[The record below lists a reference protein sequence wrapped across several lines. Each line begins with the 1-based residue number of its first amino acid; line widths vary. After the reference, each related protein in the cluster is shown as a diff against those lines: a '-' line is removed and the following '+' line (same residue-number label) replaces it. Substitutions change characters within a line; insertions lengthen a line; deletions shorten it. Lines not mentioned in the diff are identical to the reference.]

1 MNKANFQG
9 KIINDPVYGFIT
21 INDEILL
28 QLIDHP
34 YFQRLRHI
42 SQMGLAQLV
51 YPGARHT
58 RFHHALGVFHLM
70 QEAVKSLRDKG
81 VDISEDERLGLSIAG
96 LLHDIGH
103 GPFSHAL
110 EHSLFPVQH
119 EQISLMLMHKLR
131 DELGAVM
138 DIAISIFNRTYPKP
152 FLCNLVSGQ
161 LDLDRTDYLLRDSFY
176 TGVVEGTVGAE
187 RIIKL
192 LSVHN
197 NQLVVEEKG
206 VYSLENFLLARRL
219 MYWQVYIHKTV
230 ISSEHLIT
238 SVLKRAKD
246 LVRSGKKLFGTPELI
261 YFLETEINTSNS
273 VQMEL
278 ALEHFLRLEDND
290 IISAM
295 KQWARCDDE
304 VLAFLAKSLWHRKL
318 FKIEM
323 KEMPFSEAEIQQKR
337 DDVSSIF
344 ELKDIEKEYFFTQG
358 MVKNTLYQ
366 LSQPILVKL
375 KNGEIKKLEE
385 VSTLFASL
393 SEEVMVQKRHYLLY
407 AKAKDLMA

>member
-70 QEAVKSLRDKG
+70 QEAVKTLRDKG
-81 VDISEDERLGLSIAG
+81 VEISEDERLGLCIAG

-119 EQISLMLMHKLR
+119 EQISLLLMQKLR
-131 DELGAVM
+131 AELGPVM
-138 DIAISIFNRTYPKP
+138 DVAISIFNRTYPKP

-192 LSVHN
+192 LHVHN

-206 VYSLENFLLARRL
+206 IYSLENFLLARRL

-238 SVLKRAKD
+238 SVLKRAKQ
-246 LVRSGKKLFGTPELI
+246 LVRSGKALFGTPELL
-261 YFLETEINTSNS
+261 YFLSTEIDTQDEQ
-273 VQMEL
+273 QMEI

-295 KQWARCDDE
+295 KQWARCDDKILSY
-304 VLAFLAKSLWHRKL
+304 LAQSLWHRKL

-323 KEMPFSEAEIQQKR
+323 REEEFTESEIQLRK
-337 DDVSSIF
+337 
-344 ELKDIEKEYFFTQG
+344 EKVASLFTGQAEEIDFLFAQG

-366 LSQPILVKL
+366 YSQPILVRMKS
-375 KNGEIKKLEE
+375 GEIKHLEE

-393 SEEVMVQKRHYLLY
+393 GEDVMVQKRHFLLY
-407 AKAKDLMA
+407 PKKNIG

>member
-70 QEAVKSLRDKG
+70 QEAVKTLRDKG
-81 VDISEDERLGLSIAG
+81 VDISEDERLGLCIAG

-119 EQISLMLMHKLR
+119 EQISLLLMQKLR
-131 DELGAVM
+131 AELGPVM
-138 DIAISIFNRTYPKP
+138 DVAISIFNRTYPKP

-192 LSVHN
+192 LHVHN

-206 VYSLENFLLARRL
+206 IYSLENFLLARRL

-238 SVLKRAKD
+238 SVLKRAKQI
-246 LVRSGKKLFGTPELI
+246 VRSGKELFGTPELL
-261 YFLETEINTSNS
+261 YFLSTEINPKDEQ
-273 VQMEL
+273 QMEI
-278 ALEHFLRLEDND
+278 ALNHFLRLEDND

-295 KQWARCDDE
+295 KQWARCDDKI
-304 VLAFLAKSLWHRKL
+304 LAFLSQSLWHRKL

-323 KEMPFSEAEIQQKR
+323 REDAFTESEIQLRKQKVASMFVGQE
-337 DDVSSIF
+337 DEIDF
-344 ELKDIEKEYFFTQG
+344 LFAQG
-358 MVKNTLYQ
+358 SVKNTLYQ
-366 LSQPILVKL
+366 YTQPILVRM
-375 KNGEIKKLEE
+375 KNGEVKNLEE

-393 SEEVMVQKRHYLLY
+393 GEDVMVQKRNFLLY
-407 AKAKDLMA
+407 PKKNID

>member
-70 QEAVKSLRDKG
+70 QEAVKTLRDKG
-81 VDISEDERLGLSIAG
+81 VEISEDERLGLCIAG

-119 EQISLMLMHKLR
+119 EQISLLLMQKLR
-131 DELGAVM
+131 AELGPVM
-138 DIAISIFNRTYPKP
+138 DVAISIFNRTYPKP

-192 LSVHN
+192 LHVHN

-206 VYSLENFLLARRL
+206 IYSLENFLLARRL

-238 SVLKRAKD
+238 SVLKRAKQ
-246 LVRSGKKLFGTPELI
+246 LVRSGKTLFGTPELL
-261 YFLETEINTSNS
+261 YFLSTEIDTQDEQ
-273 VQMEL
+273 QMEI

-295 KQWARCDDE
+295 KQWARCEDKILSY
-304 VLAFLAKSLWHRKL
+304 LAQSLWHRKL

-323 KEMPFSEAEIQQKR
+323 REEEFTESEIQLRKEK
-337 DDVSSIF
+337 VSS
-344 ELKDIEKEYFFTQG
+344 LFTGQAEEIDFLFAQG

-366 LSQPILVKL
+366 YSQPILVRMKS
-375 KNGEIKKLEE
+375 GEIKHLEE

-393 SEEVMVQKRHYLLY
+393 GEDVMVQKRHFLLY
-407 AKAKDLMA
+407 PKKNIG

>member
-70 QEAVKSLRDKG
+70 QEAVKTLRDKG
-81 VDISEDERLGLSIAG
+81 VEISEDERLGLCIAG

-119 EQISLMLMHKLR
+119 EQISLLLMQKLR
-131 DELGAVM
+131 AELGPVM
-138 DIAISIFNRTYPKP
+138 DVAISIFNRTYPKP

-192 LSVHN
+192 LHVHN

-206 VYSLENFLLARRL
+206 IYSLENFLLARRL

-238 SVLKRAKD
+238 SVLKRAKQ
-246 LVRSGKKLFGTPELI
+246 LVRSGKTLFGTPELL
-261 YFLETEINTSNS
+261 YFLSTEIDTQDEQ
-273 VQMEL
+273 QMEI

-295 KQWARCDDE
+295 KQWARCDDKILSY
-304 VLAFLAKSLWHRKL
+304 LAQSLWHRKL

-323 KEMPFSEAEIQQKR
+323 REEEFTESEIQLRK
-337 DDVSSIF
+337 
-344 ELKDIEKEYFFTQG
+344 EKVASLFTGQADEIDFLFAQG

-366 LSQPILVKL
+366 YSQPILVRMKS
-375 KNGEIKKLEE
+375 GEIKHLEE

-393 SEEVMVQKRHYLLY
+393 GEDVMVQKRHFLLY
-407 AKAKDLMA
+407 PKKNIG

>member
-70 QEAVKSLRDKG
+70 QEAVKTLRDKG
-81 VDISEDERLGLSIAG
+81 VEISEDERLGLCIAG

-119 EQISLMLMHKLR
+119 EQISLLLMQKLR
-131 DELGAVM
+131 AELGPVM
-138 DIAISIFNRTYPKP
+138 DVAISIFNRTYPKP

-192 LSVHN
+192 LHVHN

-206 VYSLENFLLARRL
+206 IYSLENFLLARRL

-238 SVLKRAKD
+238 SVLKRAKQ
-246 LVRSGKKLFGTPELI
+246 LVRSGKTLFGTPELL
-261 YFLETEINTSNS
+261 YFLSTEIDTQDEQ
-273 VQMEL
+273 QMEI

-295 KQWARCDDE
+295 KQWARCDDKILSY
-304 VLAFLAKSLWHRKL
+304 LAQSLWHRKL

-323 KEMPFSEAEIQQKR
+323 REEEFTESEIQLRK
-337 DDVSSIF
+337 
-344 ELKDIEKEYFFTQG
+344 EKVASLFTGQAEEIDFLFAQG

-366 LSQPILVKL
+366 YSQPILVRMKS
-375 KNGEIKKLEE
+375 GEIKHLEE

-393 SEEVMVQKRHYLLY
+393 GEDVMVQKRHFLLY
-407 AKAKDLMA
+407 PKKNIG

>member
-70 QEAVKSLRDKG
+70 QEAVKTLRDKG
-81 VDISEDERLGLSIAG
+81 VEISEDERLGLCIAG

-119 EQISLMLMHKLR
+119 EQISLLLMQKLR
-131 DELGAVM
+131 AELGPVM
-138 DIAISIFNRTYPKP
+138 DVAISIFNRTYPKP

-192 LSVHN
+192 LHVHN

-206 VYSLENFLLARRL
+206 IYSLENFLLARRL

-238 SVLKRAKD
+238 SVLKRAKQ
-246 LVRSGKKLFGTPELI
+246 LVRSGKTLFGTPELL
-261 YFLETEINTSNS
+261 YFLSTEIDTQDER
-273 VQMEL
+273 QMEI

-295 KQWARCDDE
+295 KQWARCDDKILSY
-304 VLAFLAKSLWHRKL
+304 LAQSLWHRKL

-323 KEMPFSEAEIQQKR
+323 REEEFTESEIQLRK
-337 DDVSSIF
+337 
-344 ELKDIEKEYFFTQG
+344 EKVASLFTGQAEEIDFLFAQG

-366 LSQPILVKL
+366 YSQPILVRMKS
-375 KNGEIKKLEE
+375 GEIKHLEE

-393 SEEVMVQKRHYLLY
+393 GEDVMVQKRHFLLY
-407 AKAKDLMA
+407 PKKNIG

>member
-1 MNKANFQG
+1 LNKANFQG

-70 QEAVKSLRDKG
+70 QEAVKTLRDKG
-81 VDISEDERLGLSIAG
+81 VEISEDERLGLCIAG

-119 EQISLMLMHKLR
+119 EQISLLLMQKLR
-131 DELGAVM
+131 AELGPVM
-138 DIAISIFNRTYPKP
+138 DVAISIFNRTYPKP

-192 LSVHN
+192 LHVHN

-206 VYSLENFLLARRL
+206 IYSLENFLLARRL

-238 SVLKRAKD
+238 SVLKRAKQ
-246 LVRSGKKLFGTPELI
+246 LVRSGQTLFGTPELL
-261 YFLETEINTSNS
+261 YFLSTEIDTQDEQ
-273 VQMEL
+273 QMEI

-295 KQWARCDDE
+295 KQWARCDDKILSY
-304 VLAFLAKSLWHRKL
+304 LAQSLWHRKL

-323 KEMPFSEAEIQQKR
+323 REEEFTESEIQLRK
-337 DDVSSIF
+337 
-344 ELKDIEKEYFFTQG
+344 EKVASLFTEQAEEIDFLFAQG

-366 LSQPILVKL
+366 YSQPILVRMKS
-375 KNGEIKKLEE
+375 GEIKHLEE

-393 SEEVMVQKRHYLLY
+393 GEDVMVQKRHFLLY
-407 AKAKDLMA
+407 PKKIIG

>member
-70 QEAVKSLRDKG
+70 QEAVKTLRDKG
-81 VDISEDERLGLSIAG
+81 VEISEDERLGLCIAG

-119 EQISLMLMHKLR
+119 EQISLLLMQKLR
-131 DELGAVM
+131 AELGPVM
-138 DIAISIFNRTYPKP
+138 DVAISIFNRTYPKP

-192 LSVHN
+192 LHVHN

-206 VYSLENFLLARRL
+206 IYSLENFLLARRL

-238 SVLKRAKD
+238 SVLKRAKQ
-246 LVRSGKKLFGTPELI
+246 LVRSGKTLFGTPELL
-261 YFLETEINTSNS
+261 YFLSTEIDTQDEQ
-273 VQMEL
+273 QMEI

-295 KQWARCDDE
+295 KQWARCEDKILSY
-304 VLAFLAKSLWHRKL
+304 LAQSLWHRKL

-323 KEMPFSEAEIQQKR
+323 REEEFTESEIQLRK
-337 DDVSSIF
+337 
-344 ELKDIEKEYFFTQG
+344 EKVASLFTGQAEEIDFLFAQG

-366 LSQPILVKL
+366 YSQPILVRMKS
-375 KNGEIKKLEE
+375 GEIKHLEE

-393 SEEVMVQKRHYLLY
+393 GEDVMVQKRHFLLY
-407 AKAKDLMA
+407 PKKNIG

>member
-70 QEAVKSLRDKG
+70 QEAVKTLRDKG
-81 VDISEDERLGLSIAG
+81 VEISEDERLGLCIAG

-119 EQISLMLMHKLR
+119 EQISLLLMQKLR
-131 DELGAVM
+131 AELGPVM
-138 DIAISIFNRTYPKP
+138 DVAISIFNRTYPKP

-192 LSVHN
+192 LHVHN

-206 VYSLENFLLARRL
+206 IYSLENFLLARRL

-238 SVLKRAKD
+238 SVLKRAKQ
-246 LVRSGKKLFGTPELI
+246 LVRSGKTLFGTPELL
-261 YFLETEINTSNS
+261 YFLSTEIDTQDEQ
-273 VQMEL
+273 QMEI

-295 KQWARCDDE
+295 KQWARCDDKILSY
-304 VLAFLAKSLWHRKL
+304 LAQSLWHRKL

-323 KEMPFSEAEIQQKR
+323 REEEFTESEIQLRK
-337 DDVSSIF
+337 
-344 ELKDIEKEYFFTQG
+344 EKVASLFTEQAEEIDYLFAQG

-366 LSQPILVKL
+366 YSQPILVRMKS
-375 KNGEIKKLEE
+375 GEIKHLEE

-393 SEEVMVQKRHYLLY
+393 GEDVMVQKRHFLLY
-407 AKAKDLMA
+407 PKKIIG

>member
-1 MNKANFQG
+1 
-9 KIINDPVYGFIT
+9 
-21 INDEILL
+21 
-28 QLIDHP
+28 
-34 YFQRLRHI
+34 
-42 SQMGLAQLV
+42 MGLAQLV

-70 QEAVKSLRDKG
+70 QEAVKTLRDKG
-81 VDISEDERLGLSIAG
+81 VEISEDERLGLCIAG

-119 EQISLMLMHKLR
+119 EQISLLLMQKLR
-131 DELGAVM
+131 AELGPVM
-138 DIAISIFNRTYPKP
+138 DVAISIFNRTYPKP

-192 LSVHN
+192 LHVHN

-206 VYSLENFLLARRL
+206 IYSLENFLLARRL

-238 SVLKRAKD
+238 SVLKRAKQ
-246 LVRSGKKLFGTPELI
+246 LVRSGKTLFGTPELL
-261 YFLETEINTSNS
+261 YFLSTEIDTQDEQ
-273 VQMEL
+273 QMEI

-295 KQWARCDDE
+295 KQWARCDDKILSY
-304 VLAFLAKSLWHRKL
+304 LAQSLWHRKL

-323 KEMPFSEAEIQQKR
+323 REEEFTESEIQLRK
-337 DDVSSIF
+337 
-344 ELKDIEKEYFFTQG
+344 EK
-358 MVKNTLYQ
+358 V
-366 LSQPILVKL
+366 
-375 KNGEIKKLEE
+375 
-385 VSTLFASL
+385 
-393 SEEVMVQKRHYLLY
+393 
-407 AKAKDLMA
+407 

>member
-51 YPGARHT
+51 YSGARHT

-70 QEAVKSLRDKG
+70 QEAVKTLRDKG
-81 VDISEDERLGLSIAG
+81 VEISEDERLGLCIAG

-119 EQISLMLMHKLR
+119 EQISLLLMQKLR
-131 DELGAVM
+131 AELGPVM
-138 DIAISIFNRTYPKP
+138 DVAISIFNRTYPKP

-192 LSVHN
+192 LHVHN

-206 VYSLENFLLARRL
+206 IYSLENFLLARRL

-238 SVLKRAKD
+238 SVLKRAKQ
-246 LVRSGKKLFGTPELI
+246 LVRSGKTLFGTPELL
-261 YFLETEINTSNS
+261 YFLSTEIDTQDEQ
-273 VQMEL
+273 QMEI

-295 KQWARCDDE
+295 KQWARCEDKILSY
-304 VLAFLAKSLWHRKL
+304 LAQSLWHRKL

-323 KEMPFSEAEIQQKR
+323 REEEFTESEIQLRK
-337 DDVSSIF
+337 
-344 ELKDIEKEYFFTQG
+344 EKVASLFTGQAEEIDFLFAQG

-366 LSQPILVKL
+366 YSQPILVRMKS
-375 KNGEIKKLEE
+375 GEIKHLEE

-393 SEEVMVQKRHYLLY
+393 GEDVMVQKRHFLLY
-407 AKAKDLMA
+407 PKKNIG

>member
-70 QEAVKSLRDKG
+70 QEAVKTLRDKG
-81 VDISEDERLGLSIAG
+81 IEISEDERLGLCIAG

-119 EQISLMLMHKLR
+119 EQISLLLMQKLR
-131 DELGAVM
+131 TELGPVM
-138 DIAISIFNRTYPKP
+138 DVAISIFNRTYPKP

-192 LSVHN
+192 LHVN
-197 NQLVVEEKG
+197 DGNLVVEEKG
-206 VYSLENFLLARRL
+206 IYSLENFLLARRL

-238 SVLKRAKD
+238 SVLKRAKQI
-246 LVRSGKKLFGTPELI
+246 VRSGKTLFGTPELL
-261 YFLETEINTSNS
+261 YFLSTEIDTQDEQ
-273 VQMEL
+273 QMEI

-295 KQWARCDDE
+295 KQWARCDDKI
-304 VLAFLAKSLWHRKL
+304 LAYLSQSLWHRKL

-323 KEMPFSEAEIQQKR
+323 REEEFTESEIELRKERVASLFSGQAEEI
-337 DDVSSIF
+337 DF
-344 ELKDIEKEYFFTQG
+344 LFAQG

-366 LSQPILVKL
+366 YTQPILVRMKS
-375 KNGEIKKLEE
+375 GEIKNLEE

-393 SEEVMVQKRHYLLY
+393 GEDVMVQKRHFLLY
-407 AKAKDLMA
+407 PKKNLG